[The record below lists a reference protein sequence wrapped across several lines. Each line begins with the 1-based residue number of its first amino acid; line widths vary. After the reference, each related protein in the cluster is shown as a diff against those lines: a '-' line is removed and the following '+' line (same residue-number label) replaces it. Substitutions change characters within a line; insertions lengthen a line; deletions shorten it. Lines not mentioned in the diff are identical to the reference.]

1 MPNEKDFA
9 SLFQT
14 VDEHPEPINAEVKGN
29 LPSWLRGTLLRNG
42 PGKFECGDTSF
53 KHLFDAQALLHRF
66 HIEDG
71 HVTYSN
77 RFIRSESYADS
88 LKRGDSIHM
97 QFGTFIPPDPC
108 QNIFSR
114 LFSWFWKEEIGRDNT
129 LVNVFPIKGK
139 TYAATETNFIYEIDP
154 QTLETLKR
162 VDLLKEFPA
171 DVKINSATA
180 HPHVTPDKSVIN
192 ISATYGRT
200 STYNIIQIPPSS
212 EKPDERPLEGGKVLC
227 SIPATNGLGYMH
239 SFCITE
245 NYFVI
250 TEQPLVLDLW
260 RAITHRFSG
269 SCPADFLCWDPDRL
283 TKFHVVDRESGTR
296 VGVFTADPFLV
307 FHHINAFEKDGK
319 IFLDGCCFHD
329 DSIIRQVYL
338 INLRSTNQEEQK
350 KYDVAEV
357 RRYELLLKELGNV
370 EVEKPLPKGADGLD
384 YTLLYTG
391 LELPQFNYAEKNGK
405 PYKIVYGL
413 LPNPDDPFG
422 QLGKLNV
429 ETKEILKWEEPGSQ
443 PSEPVFVKAPDGK
456 NEDDGVVLSCVINVS
471 DQTTS
476 LLVLDAKDFKE
487 LGRAVAKVVSPMSFH
502 GIFQHEQGL

>member
-1 MPNEKDFA
+1 MFNW
-9 SLFQT
+9 LFFY
-14 VDEHPEPINAEVKGN
+14 
-29 LPSWLRGTLLRNG
+29 PS
-42 PGKFECGDTSF
+42 
-53 KHLFDAQALLHRF
+53 
-66 HIEDG
+66 
-71 HVTYSN
+71 
-77 RFIRSESYADS
+77 
-88 LKRGDSIHM
+88 
-97 QFGTFIPPDPC
+97 
-108 QNIFSR
+108 
-114 LFSWFWKEEIGRDNT
+114 
-129 LVNVFPIKGK
+129 
-139 TYAATETNFIYEIDP
+139 
-154 QTLETLKR
+154 
-162 VDLLKEFPA
+162 A

-329 DSIIRQVYL
+329 DSIIRQLYL

-357 RRYELLLKELGNV
+357 RRYELPLKELGNE

-456 NEDDGVVLSCVINVS
+456 DEDDGVVLSCVINVS

>member
-1 MPNEKDFA
+1 MFNW
-9 SLFQT
+9 LF
-14 VDEHPEPINAEVKGN
+14 
-29 LPSWLRGTLLRNG
+29 
-42 PGKFECGDTSF
+42 F
-53 KHLFDAQALLHRF
+53 
-66 HIEDG
+66 
-71 HVTYSN
+71 YS
-77 RFIRSESYADS
+77 S
-88 LKRGDSIHM
+88 
-97 QFGTFIPPDPC
+97 
-108 QNIFSR
+108 
-114 LFSWFWKEEIGRDNT
+114 
-129 LVNVFPIKGK
+129 
-139 TYAATETNFIYEIDP
+139 
-154 QTLETLKR
+154 
-162 VDLLKEFPA
+162 A

-200 STYNIIQIPPSS
+200 STYNILQIPPSS

-357 RRYELLLKELGNV
+357 RRYELPLKELGNE
-370 EVEKPLPKGADGLD
+370 EV
-384 YTLLYTG
+384 
-391 LELPQFNYAEKNGK
+391 KN
-405 PYKIVYGL
+405 
-413 LPNPDDPFG
+413 
-422 QLGKLNV
+422 
-429 ETKEILKWEEPGSQ
+429 
-443 PSEPVFVKAPDGK
+443 
-456 NEDDGVVLSCVINVS
+456 LSP
-471 DQTTS
+471 
-476 LLVLDAKDFKE
+476 KE
-487 LGRAVAKVVSPMSFH
+487 LTDWTTLCCILDWNYRNLITQRKTASHTRLSMACYQIQMIHLVNWGN
-502 GIFQHEQGL
+502 

>member
-1 MPNEKDFA
+1 MFNW
-9 SLFQT
+9 LF
-14 VDEHPEPINAEVKGN
+14 
-29 LPSWLRGTLLRNG
+29 
-42 PGKFECGDTSF
+42 F
-53 KHLFDAQALLHRF
+53 
-66 HIEDG
+66 
-71 HVTYSN
+71 YS
-77 RFIRSESYADS
+77 S
-88 LKRGDSIHM
+88 
-97 QFGTFIPPDPC
+97 
-108 QNIFSR
+108 
-114 LFSWFWKEEIGRDNT
+114 
-129 LVNVFPIKGK
+129 
-139 TYAATETNFIYEIDP
+139 
-154 QTLETLKR
+154 
-162 VDLLKEFPA
+162 A

-212 EKPDERPLEGGKVLC
+212 EKRDERPLEGGKVLC
-227 SIPATNGLGYMH
+227 SIPATNGLCYMH

-245 NYFVI
+245 NYFII

-296 VGVFTADPFLV
+296 VGVFTAGPFLV

-357 RRYELLLKELGNV
+357 RRYELPLKELGNV

-413 LPNPDDPFG
+413 LPNTDDPFG

-456 NEDDGVVLSCVINVS
+456 DEDDGVVLSCVINVS